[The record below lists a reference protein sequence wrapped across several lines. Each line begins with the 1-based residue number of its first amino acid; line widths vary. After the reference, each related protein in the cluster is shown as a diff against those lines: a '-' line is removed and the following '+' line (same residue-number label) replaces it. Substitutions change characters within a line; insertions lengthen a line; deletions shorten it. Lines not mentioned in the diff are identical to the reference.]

1 LIACGANGGNN
12 MASTDFVMPKLGLTM
27 TEGTIA
33 RWDVAPGKTFAQG
46 DIILVVETDKIAYD
60 VEAPASGVLQE
71 VLVSAGSAVPV
82 GTPIGRW
89 DVGDIKVSLDA
100 PDAASTKEEPA
111 VAPEASETPSAV
123 LPQQRRADAGRT
135 LATPYARRL
144 ARQAGID
151 LHRLD
156 GSGPRGRIKAAD
168 VERAITAQAAA
179 PAQTVAPA
187 PAQTARAATYSAG
200 IDIDVTALLKL
211 AGGINND
218 IPDLHAELAHFVALA
233 AAKVPGVFSGPIV
246 IGFVTNRDSGDGT
259 ASLLAGADC
268 RTLRGLIA
276 QSKDALAAE
285 DAAGAH
291 GLLWI
296 ESALEGISFVSADPP
311 SGWAASLVVGAVR
324 EGWKPDAEGRAVHAP
339 QLTIV
344 LTAQASAFDQQQ
356 GQRFLREL
364 RRLLEAPLLL
374 LAT

>member
-1 LIACGANGGNN
+1 
-12 MASTDFVMPKLGLTM
+12 MATTDFVMPKLGLTM

-33 RWDVAPGKTFAQG
+33 RWDVAPGKSFAQG

-100 PDAASTKEEPA
+100 PDAAASIEDPA
-111 VAPEASETPSAV
+111 ASVQEKPSLAPEAPKTPSAV
-123 LPQQRRADAGRT
+123 PPPRRTDTGRT

-151 LHRLD
+151 LRGLD

-179 PAQTVAPA
+179 PAQAVAPSS
-187 PAQTARAATYSAG
+187 PQTARAATFSAG
-200 IDIDVTALLKL
+200 VDIDITALLDL
-211 AGGINND
+211 ANRINTD
-218 IPDLHAELAHFVALA
+218 IPDLHAELAHFVVLA
-233 AAKVPGVFSGPIV
+233 AAKAPGVFAAPIV
-246 IGFVTNRDSGDGT
+246 MGFALNRDGGEGT
-259 ASLLAGADC
+259 ASLLAGDDC
-268 RTLRGLIA
+268 RTLRGVIA
-276 QSKDALAAE
+276 QSKNAT
-285 DAAGAH
+285 AAGKVAAGH
-291 GLLWI
+291 GTLWI
-296 ESALEGISFVSADPP
+296 ESALEGIAFVCADPP
-311 SGWAASLVVGAVR
+311 SGWAASLVVGTVR
-324 EGWKPDAEGRAVHAP
+324 EGWKPDAEGRAAQAV
-339 QLTIV
+339 QVTIV
-344 LTAQASAFDQQQ
+344 LTAQAFALDQQQ

-364 RRLLEAPLLL
+364 RRLLESPLLL

>member
-1 LIACGANGGNN
+1 
-12 MASTDFVMPKLGLTM
+12 MATTDFVMPKLGLTM

-33 RWDVAPGKTFAQG
+33 RWDVAPGKSFAQG

-60 VEAPASGVLQE
+60 VEAPAPGVLQE

-100 PDAASTKEEPA
+100 PDAAASTKEEPSVA
-111 VAPEASETPSAV
+111 REAPEITPPV
-123 LPQQRRADAGRT
+123 PPQQRRADAGRT

-151 LHRLD
+151 LHGLD

-168 VERAITAQAAA
+168 VERAITAKAAA
-179 PAQTVAPA
+179 TTQTVAPA
-187 PAQTARAATYSAG
+187 LAQTARAATFSVG
-200 IDIDVTALLKL
+200 VDIDITALLKL
-211 AGGINND
+211 ADGINND
-218 IPDLHAELAHFVALA
+218 IPNLHAELGHFVALA
-233 AAKVPGVFSGPIV
+233 AAKLPGIFSAPIV
-246 IGFVTNRDSGDGT
+246 LGFALNRDGGEGT
-259 ASLLAGADC
+259 ARLLAGADC
-268 RTLRGLIA
+268 RTLRGVIA
-276 QSKDALAAE
+276 QSQNALAAE
-285 DAAGAH
+285 EAAAARGT
-291 GLLWI
+291 LWI

-324 EGWKPDAEGRAVHAP
+324 EGCKPDAEGRAVQSAH
-339 QLTIV
+339 LTIV
-344 LTAQASAFDQQQ
+344 LTAQASKLDLQR
-356 GQRFLREL
+356 GQRFLRGL